1 MNCIKCNA
9 KLSKE
14 DYVFMGYCE
23 KCYSKYVDNEGKQCS
38 KLNNKKVIN
47 KTEKQNKTLSQL
59 INDYNL
65 LKNKDIIEFKNI
77 YNEKMKKE
85 LEIHYNLKYWFFYAL
100 IVVLMSLLI
109 QTGMGA
115 NDSKTFFIILFIMLV
130 IPYIIYIF
138 YQRLKI
144 KLIKEEQEEAI
155 TNYKQVLKKFNINS
169 PEDYVIKNEN
179 LMNSIINKYNK
190 LKKEL
195 NMTCT
200 DYLCIFNNS
209 NNMTTI
215 DFSLENEILKIYK
228 ILSPF
233 EIEHK
238 FKESYIISNGYYN
251 STENIEKC
259 EYGYDFRLKND
270 CLNEKDFIQEFMS
283 INLKD
288 ILHFNKIGTI
298 HKNSVVS
305 GGGGTVGGSSL
316 SGAIVG
322 GFIAGSTGAI
332 IGSRKEGHINSIKT
346 NIETTDTRKTLLK
359 LKNKELLFN
368 ISTYTVL
375 LKLIPNKDYESQIIN
390 KTDKET
396 RENTDFI
403 VKIEKLKNLLDTGA
417 LTKEEFEIQKKKIL
431 TN

>member
-1 MNCIKCNA
+1 MA
-9 KLSKE
+9 
-14 DYVFMGYCE
+14 
-23 KCYSKYVDNEGKQCS
+23 
-38 KLNNKKVIN
+38 
-47 KTEKQNKTLSQL
+47 EKQNKTLFEL
-59 INDYNL
+59 ISEYNM
-65 LKNKDIIEFKNI
+65 LKNSDIIESKNI

-85 LEIHYNLKYWFFYAL
+85 LEIHYNLKYWFCYAL
-100 IVVLMSLLI
+100 IVFVISLLI
-109 QTGMGA
+109 GA
-115 NDSKTFFIILFIMLV
+115 DNFNTFFIILFIMLV
-130 IPYIIYIF
+130 IPYIIYIG
-138 YQRLKI
+138 YQKLKV
-144 KLIKEEQEEAI
+144 KLIKEEQQEAI
-155 TNYKQVLKKFNINS
+155 KNYKQVLSKFNINS
-169 PEDYVIKNEN
+169 PKEYIIKNQK
-179 LMNSIINKYNK
+179 LMKSIINKYNK

-200 DYLCIFNNS
+200 DYLCIFDNS

-228 ILSPF
+228 ILSPC

-238 FKESYIISNGYYN
+238 FKENYIISNAYYN
-251 STENIEKC
+251 STENIKKC
-259 EYGYDFRLKND
+259 EYGFDFRLKDD
-270 CLNEKDFIQEFMS
+270 CLNEKDFKIQELMS

-288 ILHFNKIGTI
+288 ILHFTKIGTI

-305 GGGGTVGGSSL
+305 GGGGTIGGSSL

-322 GFIAGSTGAI
+322 GIIAGSTGAI

-403 VKIEKLKNLLDTGA
+403 EKIEKLKNLLDTGA